1 MLEQFSATIEKLYA
15 AAADAALWEEALR
28 AVEDYTG
35 STGAVLNFVPKTDD
49 AAPVCL
55 AGSFSQDDCAE
66 YAHNYMWR
74 CPRIAFGQSHPDVQ
88 IHFDSMILSES
99 EMDRD
104 PTYEWFGKHGL
115 RYYVAGWIGETSS
128 HRAYMSLQ
136 RSRRQGHID
145 VEQVHQFSLVVNHM
159 ARALSLAAKLG
170 TLERRETLNG
180 ALIDAL
186 PQAIFVLDENGR
198 VIFSNRGAER
208 ILRLGEAVGLVDKKL
223 QCRCSRDQAR
233 LEQAIQSAIAPT
245 DLEPRGGWARIHTA
259 SGQKKFVALV
269 APLIPCEILF
279 ASLEPQALLII
290 TDPTETT
297 FGDGRALHDLF
308 DLTPAEAR
316 LASALSAGHSIES
329 TAALLSITQAT
340 ARSALKSV
348 FRKTGLTRQQDL
360 VRMLTSLSQTGNM
373 QLLARDTG

>member
-1 MLEQFSATIEKLYA
+1 MLEQFSVTIEKLYA

-35 STGAVLNFVPKTDD
+35 STGAVLNLVPKTDD

-55 AGSFSQDDCAE
+55 AGSFSQDDCAD

-115 RYYVAGWIGETSS
+115 RYYVAGWIGETTS

-136 RSRRQGHID
+136 RSRRQGHVD
-145 VEQVHQFSLVVNHM
+145 VEQVQQFSLVLNHM

-170 TLERRETLNG
+170 TLERCESLNG

-186 PQAIFVLDENGR
+186 PQAIFVLDSNGR
-198 VIFSNRGAER
+198 VMFTNRVAEG
-208 ILRLGEAVGLVDKKL
+208 ILRLGDAVALVDKKVH
-223 QCRCSRDQAR
+223 CRFSRDQAS
-233 LEQAIQSAIAPT
+233 LEQAIRSAIAPI
-245 DLEPRGGWARIHTA
+245 DLEPRGGWARIHSA
-259 SGQKKFVALV
+259 SGQRTFVALV
-269 APLIPCEILF
+269 APITPGEILF
-279 ASLEPQALLII
+279 ASSEPKALLII
-290 TDPTETT
+290 TDPTETA
-297 FGDGRALHDLF
+297 FGDERALHDLF
-308 DLTPAEAR
+308 GLTPAESR

-360 VRMLTSLSQTGNM
+360 VRMLTSLSQTGSM
-373 QLLARDTG
+373 QLVARDTV

>member
-15 AAADAALWEEALR
+15 AAADAALWQEALC
-28 AVEDYTG
+28 AIENYTG
-35 STGAVLNFVPKTDD
+35 STGAVLNLVPKTND
-49 AAPVCL
+49 APPLCL
-55 AGSFSQDDCAE
+55 AGSFSRDDCAE
-66 YAHNYMWR
+66 YARDYMWR
-74 CPRIAFGQSHPDVQ
+74 CPRIAFSQAHPELPIQ
-88 IHFDSMILSES
+88 FDSMILSES

-115 RYYVAGWIGETSS
+115 RYYLGGWIGETST
-128 HRAYMSLQ
+128 HYAVMSLQ
-136 RSRRQGHID
+136 RSRRQGHVD
-145 VEQVHQFSLVVNHM
+145 VEQVQQFSLVVTHM

-170 TLERRETLNG
+170 TLERCESLNG

-186 PQAIFVLDENGR
+186 PQAIFVLDEYGR
-198 VIFSNRGAER
+198 VMFANRSAER

-223 QCRCSRDQAR
+223 QCRFSRDQVR

-245 DLEPRGGWARIHTA
+245 GLEPRGGWARIHCA

-269 APLIPCEILF
+269 APIMPGEILF
-279 ASLEPQALLII
+279 ASLEPKALLII
-290 TDPTETT
+290 TDPTETA
-297 FGDGRALHDLF
+297 FGDERALHDLF
-308 DLTPAEAR
+308 GLTPAEAR

-329 TAALLSITQAT
+329 SAAVLSITQAT

-373 QLLARDTG
+373 QLLARDTV